1 MVMNTTL
8 CFMWGYSIGLNF
20 KRQTSDHFM
29 RTNYRGSWFPLFFL
43 TNLLTWNLKCK
54 LANQPS
60 TFCQHGPTGSDV
72 CVSLDV
78 CSLMREK
85 TIYWIESC
93 CGLCGPA
100 KTLEPITGTIT
111 DVFSKLEWASLTKYA
126 CRSME
131 SDTSLAL
138 LLDILCNSQ
147 CVKEQDGSA
156 KDWKNKK
163 CSFCGIYITPILLLL
178 ITKKS
183 ILWVRVSM
191 MELISYFWESVDWWR
206 SN

>member
-20 KRQTSDHFM
+20 KRQTSDHCM

-54 LANQPS
+54 FANQPS
-60 TFCQHGPTGSDV
+60 TFCQH
-72 CVSLDV
+72 
-78 CSLMREK
+78 REK

-111 DVFSKLEWASLTKYA
+111 DVFLFKIRMSFTDQVCLQVHGIWHQFWL
-126 CRSME
+126 
-131 SDTSLAL
+131 
-138 LLDILCNSQ
+138 LCNSQ

-163 CSFCGIYITPILLLL
+163 CSYCGIYITPILLLL
-178 ITKKS
+178 ITKNT
-183 ILWVRVSM
+183 
-191 MELISYFWESVDWWR
+191 SYEWESLWWN
-206 SN
+206 SFHIFGWVLIDGEVINIH